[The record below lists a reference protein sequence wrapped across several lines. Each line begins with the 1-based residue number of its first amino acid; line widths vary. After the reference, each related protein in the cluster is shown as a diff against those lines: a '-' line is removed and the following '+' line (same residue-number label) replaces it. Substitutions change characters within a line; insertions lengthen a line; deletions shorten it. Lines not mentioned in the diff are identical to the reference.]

1 MRVRELRLT
10 YHPIPGTADIGTGEP
25 LTPASARTLA
35 RRCLAGEA
43 QEVFLAIL
51 LDAKHRPLA
60 VQIVARGTLST
71 CEVHP
76 REVLKGAV
84 LANAYAVI
92 TAHNHDVPLMNGT
105 TRREPNIWYTL
116 HVQGAGCCIEGRY
129 SYAKGAHKTIREYA
143 PQDTDLHA
151 IADGLLVVQRDY
163 AYSLVARIEHTGR
176 GTHALS
182 TTITVDSDRSSPTE
196 DDQETVASLL
206 RDFMDWIYVALEKE
220 YEYQTSD
227 EVVDAL
233 LRDNEYTFTAEGKRE
248 G

>member
-92 TAHNHDVPLMNGT
+92 TAHNHPSGDPTPSPDDLACWGRLNQAGA
-105 TRREPNIWYTL
+105 IL
-116 HVQGAGCCIEGRY
+116 GISFLDHVVIGDEGREY
-129 SYAKGAHKTIREYA
+129 SHRE
-143 PQDTDLHA
+143 
-151 IADGLLVVQRDY
+151 
-163 AYSLVARIEHTGR
+163 R
-176 GTHALS
+176 GG
-182 TTITVDSDRSSPTE
+182 
-196 DDQETVASLL
+196 
-206 RDFMDWIYVALEKE
+206 M
-220 YEYQTSD
+220 
-227 EVVDAL
+227 
-233 LRDNEYTFTAEGKRE
+233 
-248 G
+248 